1 MGTEVGLT
9 LGAQTEAAHAVKE
22 TANDLSDLLK
32 NFGEGLEEGLEPLAF
47 SAIATFG
54 EGIKSWFEAAK
65 PFPEGLGNYSKALV
79 AVDSTTAQTD
89 AKSAEDFSSVYS
101 DIAALMGGAQ

>member
-22 TANDLSDLLK
+22 TANDLSDRLK
-32 NFGEGLEEGLEPLAF
+32 NFGEGLKERLEPLSF

-65 PFPEGLGNYSKALV
+65 PFPQGLGNYSKALA

-101 DIAALMGGAQ
+101 DIAAWMGGAQ